1 MEFFNNHKNLFLAT
15 AALFLILTL
24 FVAIMPALNNQK
36 DNARLPNAERLSEA
50 AKKGKAL
57 YIANGCVACHT
68 QQVRNVDMDKM
79 FGSRPSI
86 SADYADIER
95 QDLWRNSASL
105 MGTERT
111 GPDLINVGNRQ
122 PSEDWNLVHLYNP
135 RAVVAESI
143 MPAYPWLFVI
153 KENPALTDKVVAV
166 PEEFMN
172 NKKGKVVATE
182 DALNLVAYLQSLKQ
196 TELPTG
202 EAFPEFLYKRGAQNA
217 SAPKGGTETGATDV
231 KLADGV
237 ALYVANCQAC
247 HQQNGKGLP
256 GAFPSLAGSKVVL
269 DENPEI
275 FVDIIMNGYNARAN
289 EGFGPMPA
297 VGTMANLTADEV
309 AAIMNHEK
317 TSWGND
323 AKKVSAEEV
332 QKLID
337 MVKK

>member
-1 MEFFNNHKNLFLAT
+1 MEFFNSHKNLFITT

-36 DNARLPNAERLSEA
+36 DNARLPNAKRLTEA
-50 AKKGKAL
+50 EEKGKAL

-79 FGSRPSI
+79 FGARPSI
-86 SADYADIER
+86 SADYADIKR

-143 MPAYPWLFVI
+143 MPSYPWLFII
-153 KENPALTDKVVAV
+153 KENPTLNDKVVAV
-166 PEEFMN
+166 PEEFIE

-202 EAFPEFLYKRGAQNA
+202 EVFPEFLYKRDGK
-217 SAPKGGTETGATDV
+217 SVSKSESGKEITDA
-231 KLADGV
+231 KIPDGV
-237 ALYVANCQAC
+237 ALYASNCQAC
-247 HQQNGKGLP
+247 HQPNGKGLP
-256 GAFPSLAGSKVVL
+256 GAFPSLAGSKIVL
-269 DENPEI
+269 DENSEI

-297 VGTMANLTADEV
+297 VGSMASLTADEV

-323 AKKVSAEEV
+323 AKKVTPEEV
-332 QKLID
+332 QKLMD